1 MTNIRPVAALLLGG
15 MLAASP
21 ALAQSKGQIERLQSL
36 AAAAPDRADELQGQ
50 RDRLVEPKAMG
61 DLFKAM
67 AFTAPHWPTPAGF
80 EGDAA

>member
-1 MTNIRPVAALLLGG
+1 VT
-15 MLAASP
+15 AS
-21 ALAQSKGQIERLQSL
+21 ALATQGAWLRRLGIDARLQSL
-36 AAAAPDRADELQGQ
+36 AAAAPGRADELQGQ